1 MTRRNT
7 RRSGAILAADLMLV
21 PMVAAMR
28 LPLMLTESRGSGLA
42 GKETLHAVTEKTAAF
57 AEGVMAANLSVV
69 TSMMSFWPDIIAGRT
84 PSLLSGAAVEH
95 SVHAAL
101 KPSGR
106 RVRANYKRLS
116 GRKA

>member
-1 MTRRNT
+1 
-7 RRSGAILAADLMLV
+7 ML
-21 PMVAAMR
+21 
-28 LPLMLTESRGSGLA
+28 
-42 GKETLHAVTEKTAAF
+42 
-57 AEGVMAANLSVV
+57 
-69 TSMMSFWPDIIAGRT
+69 SFWPDIIAGRT